1 LAVRE
6 GLKPSPSLFPNEK
19 LPINTKSGAIA
30 PQGDI
35 MSKQIKYAYKR
46 HNTWVYRRTYPQH
59 LQHILGSS
67 LKQSLKT
74 ADAKTAKARVAE
86 LNQTFTNIVKEAEQN
101 VSANIGKASA
111 NSTDH
116 SVRVPVARPRYHHAR
131 LVGER
136 LVKDLAA
143 AYLTC
148 QSERL
153 RPGSYKAVRFA
164 TELLVSHLGT
174 HELGDITQVQ
184 GREVLS
190 LITQLSPNIRKYCK
204 GQSAS
209 LTQLASLSARL
220 EPGHTL
226 APQTQGRIWKHMLQV
241 FDWCVEQGELT
252 ANPWE
257 HLTIREKPEVYP
269 HKVLTDEQVVTLL
282 QAKDRVLSSALLFGL
297 LTGMRSGEIC
307 GLLASDVISKGNLG
321 RFIQIQPNEHRQ
333 LKSRA
338 AEREVP
344 LHAKLEQLLDKSLPQ
359 QGRLF
364 PTLNVDK
371 VVKAYAKLLITYPTL
386 TGTVFH
392 STRKW
397 FITQCERT
405 GVPEHYTAT
414 LVGHHTARSANKL
427 TYALYS
433 GGISDAQKREIVDGI
448 RLPVSSSNGEGT
460 S

>member
-1 LAVRE
+1 
-6 GLKPSPSLFPNEK
+6 LFPNEK

-30 PQGDI
+30 PIGDI
-35 MSKQIKYAYKR
+35 MSTQIKYAYKR

-59 LQHILGSS
+59 LQPLLGSS

-74 ADAKTAKARVAE
+74 VDAKTAKARVAE
-86 LNQTFTNIVKEAEQN
+86 LNQTYTNIVKEAEQH
-101 VSANIGKASA
+101 VSANTGQTGAIIPNACGAA
-111 NSTDH
+111 TDP
-116 SVRVPVARPRYHHAR
+116 RPGIERPRYQPVR
-131 LVGER
+131 LLGDRR
-136 LVKDLAA
+136 LAELAA
-143 AYLTC
+143 AYLTY

-164 TELLVSHLGT
+164 TELLVSHLGGT
-174 HELGDITQVQ
+174 KAGDITKAQ
-184 GREVLS
+184 GREVLT
-190 LITQLSPNIRKYCK
+190 LITQLSPNVRKYHK
-204 GQSAS
+204 AQTAS
-209 LTQLASLSARL
+209 LTQLAKLSAVF

-226 APQTQGRIWKHMLQV
+226 APQTQARIWKHMLQV

-252 ANPWE
+252 TNPWE

-269 HKVLTDEQVVTLL
+269 HKVLTDDQVATLL
-282 QAKDRVLSSALLFGL
+282 QAKDKVLSSALLFGL

-307 GLLASDVISKGNLG
+307 GLLATDVISKGNLG
-321 RFIQIQPNEHRQ
+321 RFICIQPNEHRQ
-333 LKSRA
+333 LKSKA

-344 LHAKLEQLLDKSLPQ
+344 LHTKLEQLLDTSLPK

-364 PTLNVDK
+364 PTLSVDK
-371 VVKAYAKLLITYPTL
+371 VVKAYAKLRISYPTL

-414 LVGHHTARSANKL
+414 LVGHHSARSTNKL

-433 GGISDAQKREIVDGI
+433 GGISDAQKREILDGI
-448 RLPVSSSNGEGT
+448 RLPDWEGA

>member
-1 LAVRE
+1 
-6 GLKPSPSLFPNEK
+6 
-19 LPINTKSGAIA
+19 
-30 PQGDI
+30 
-35 MSKQIKYAYKR
+35 MSTHIKYAYKR

-59 LQHILGSS
+59 LQHLLGSS

-74 ADAKTAKARVAE
+74 ADAKTAKVRVAE
-86 LNQTFTNIVKEAEQN
+86 LNQTFTNIVKEAEQH
-101 VSANIGKASA
+101 VSANTGQTDTIIPNACGASA
-111 NSTDH
+111 NP
-116 SVRVPVARPRYHHAR
+116 RPGIERPRYQPVCLLGDRR
-131 LVGER
+131 LAEVATE
-136 LVKDLAA
+136 
-143 AYLTC
+143 YLTS

-153 RPGSYKAVRFA
+153 RPGSYKAIRFA

-174 HELGDITQVQ
+174 TKLGDITQAK

-190 LITQLSPNIRKYCK
+190 LIAKLSPNVRKHAKAK
-204 GQSAS
+204 GAS
-209 LTQLASLSARL
+209 LTQLTELSGEV
-220 EPGHTL
+220 EPGEIL
-226 APQTQGRIWKHMLQV
+226 APQTQARIWKHMLKV
-241 FDWCVEQGELT
+241 FDWCVEWGELT

-269 HKVLTDEQVVTLL
+269 HKVLTDDQVVTLL
-282 QAKDRVLSSALLFGL
+282 QAKDRVLSSAFLFGL

-321 RFIQIQPNEHRQ
+321 RFIKIQPNEHRQ
-333 LKSRA
+333 LKSKA

-344 LHAKLEQLLDKSLPQ
+344 LHAKLEQLLDTSLPKR
-359 QGRLF
+359 GRLF
-364 PTLNVDK
+364 PNLSVDK
-371 VVKAYAKLLITYPTL
+371 VVKTYAKLRIIHPTL

-414 LVGHHTARSANKL
+414 LVGHHAARSANKL

-448 RLPVSSSNGEGT
+448 PFPVWEGT

>member
-1 LAVRE
+1 
-6 GLKPSPSLFPNEK
+6 
-19 LPINTKSGAIA
+19 
-30 PQGDI
+30 
-35 MSKQIKYAYKR
+35 MSTHIKYAYKR

-59 LQHILGSS
+59 LQHLLGSS

-74 ADAKTAKARVAE
+74 ADAKTAKSRVAE
-86 LNQTFTNIVKEAEQN
+86 LNQTFTNIIKEAEQH
-101 VSANIGKASA
+101 VSANTGQTGAII
-111 NSTDH
+111 STSCGATADP
-116 SVRVPVARPRYHHAR
+116 RPCIERPRYQPVR

-143 AYLTC
+143 AYLTY
-148 QSERL
+148 QMQRL
-153 RPGSYKAVRFA
+153 RPGSYKAIRFA

-174 HELGDITQVQ
+174 TKVGEITQVQ
-184 GREVLS
+184 GREVRT
-190 LITQLSPNIRKYCK
+190 LIAQLSPNVRKYGK

-209 LTQLASLSARL
+209 LTQLAKLSAEL
-220 EPGHTL
+220 EPGHSL
-226 APQTQGRIWKHMLQV
+226 APQTQARIWKHMLQV
-241 FDWCVEQGELT
+241 FDWCVEQGELST
-252 ANPWE
+252 NPWD

-269 HKVLTDEQVVTLL
+269 HKVLTDDQVVTLL

-321 RFIQIQPNEHRQ
+321 RFIRIQPNEFRQ
-333 LKSRA
+333 LKSKA

-344 LHAKLEQLLDKSLPQ
+344 LHTKLEQLLDTALPKR
-359 QGRLF
+359 GRLF
-364 PTLNVDK
+364 PTLSVDK
-371 VVKAYAKLLITYPTL
+371 VVKAYAKLRQTYPNL

-414 LVGHHTARSANKL
+414 LVGHHSARSVNKL

-448 RLPVSSSNGEGT
+448 RLPDWEGT

>member
-1 LAVRE
+1 
-6 GLKPSPSLFPNEK
+6 
-19 LPINTKSGAIA
+19 
-30 PQGDI
+30 
-35 MSKQIKYAYKR
+35 MSTQIKYAYKR

-59 LQHILGSS
+59 LQPFLGSS

-74 ADAKTAKARVAE
+74 ADAKTAKAREAE
-86 LNQTFTNIVKEAEQN
+86 LNQTFTNIIKEAEQH
-101 VSANIGKASA
+101 VSANTGQNSA
-111 NSTDH
+111 IISTSSGAAADP
-116 SVRVPVARPRYHHAR
+116 RPCIERPRYQPVR
-131 LVGER
+131 LLGDR
-136 LVKDLAA
+136 RLAA
-143 AYLTC
+143 VATEYLTH

-153 RPGSYKAVRFA
+153 RPGSYKDIRFA
-164 TELLVSHLGT
+164 TELLVSHLGGT
-174 HELGDITQVQ
+174 KAGDITQAQ

-190 LITQLSPNIRKYCK
+190 LITQLSPNVRKYSK
-204 GQSAS
+204 GQAAS
-209 LTQLASLSARL
+209 LTQLAELSAEL

-241 FDWCVEQGELT
+241 FDWCVEQGELST
-252 ANPWE
+252 NPWK
-257 HLTIREKPEVYP
+257 HLTIREKPEVNP
-269 HKVLTDEQVVTLL
+269 HKVLTDEQVITLL

-307 GLLASDVISKGNLG
+307 GLMASDVISKGNLG
-321 RFIQIQPNEHRQ
+321 RFIQIQPNDVRQ
-333 LKSRA
+333 LKSKA

-344 LHAKLEQLLDKSLPQ
+344 LHSMLEQLLDTSLPK

-364 PTLNVDK
+364 PTLTVDK
-371 VVKAYAKLLITYPTL
+371 VVKAYAKLRQTYPNL

-448 RLPVSSSNGEGT
+448 RLPDWEGT

>member
-1 LAVRE
+1 
-6 GLKPSPSLFPNEK
+6 
-19 LPINTKSGAIA
+19 
-30 PQGDI
+30 
-35 MSKQIKYAYKR
+35 MSTQIKYAYKR

-59 LQHILGSS
+59 LQPLLGSS

-86 LNQTFTNIVKEAEQN
+86 LNQTFLNIIKEAEQH
-101 VSANIGKASA
+101 VSANTGQTSA
-111 NSTDH
+111 IISTSCGATADP
-116 SVRVPVARPRYHHAR
+116 RPCIERPRYQPVR
-131 LVGER
+131 LLGDRR
-136 LVKDLAA
+136 LAEVATE
-143 AYLTC
+143 YLTY
-148 QSERL
+148 QMQRL
-153 RPGSYKAVRFA
+153 RPGSYKAIRFA
-164 TELLVSHLGT
+164 TELLISHLGGT
-174 HELGDITQVQ
+174 KLGDITHTQ

-190 LITQLSPNIRKYCK
+190 LVTQLSPNVRKYSE
-204 GQSAS
+204 GQAAS
-209 LTQLASLSARL
+209 LPQLAKLSTEL

-226 APQTQGRIWKHMLQV
+226 APQTQARIWKHMLQV
-241 FDWCVEQGELT
+241 FDWCVEQGELST
-252 ANPWE
+252 NQWE

-269 HKVLTDEQVVTLL
+269 HKVLTDDQVDALL

-321 RFIQIQPNEHRQ
+321 RFIRIRPNEFRQ
-333 LKSRA
+333 LKSKA

-344 LHAKLEQLLDKSLPQ
+344 LHAKLEQLLDTSLPK

-364 PTLNVDK
+364 PTLTVDK
-371 VVKAYAKLLITYPTL
+371 VVKAYAKLRITYPTL

-414 LVGHHTARSANKL
+414 LVGHHSARSANKL
-427 TYALYS
+427 TYSLYS

-448 RLPVSSSNGEGT
+448 RLPDWEGL

>member
-1 LAVRE
+1 M
-6 GLKPSPSLFPNEK
+6 S
-19 LPINTKSGAIA
+19 TK
-30 PQGDI
+30 
-35 MSKQIKYAYKR
+35 IKYAYKR

-59 LQHILGSS
+59 LQHLLGSS

-86 LNQTFTNIVKEAEQN
+86 LNQTFINTVKEAEQH
-101 VSANIGKASA
+101 VSAHSLSSSVGGKASA
-111 NSTDH
+111 NSTDN

-131 LVGER
+131 FVGER

-143 AYLTC
+143 SYLTY

-153 RPGSYKAVRFA
+153 RPGSYKAIRFA
-164 TELLVSHLGT
+164 TELLVSYLGT
-174 HELGDITQVQ
+174 TKVGETTQAQ
-184 GREVLS
+184 GREVLF
-190 LITQLSPNIRKYCK
+190 LITQLSPNVRKYTE
-204 GQSAS
+204 GRTAS
-209 LTQLASLSARL
+209 LIQLAELSAEL
-220 EPGHTL
+220 EPGHSL
-226 APQTQGRIWKHMLQV
+226 APQTQARIWKHMLQV
-241 FDWCVEQGELT
+241 FDWCVEQGELST
-252 ANPWE
+252 NPWE

-307 GLLASDVISKGNLG
+307 GLMATDIVSKGNLG
-321 RFIQIQPNEHRQ
+321 RSIQIQPNEIRQ
-333 LKSRA
+333 LKSKA

-344 LHAKLEQLLDKSLPQ
+344 LHAKLEQFLDASLPK

-364 PTLNVDK
+364 PTLTVDK
-371 VVKAYAKLLITYPTL
+371 VVKAYAKLRQTYPTL

-414 LVGHHTARSANKL
+414 LVGHHSARSANKL

-433 GGISDAQKREIVDGI
+433 GGISDAQKRDIVDGI
-448 RLPVSSSNGEGT
+448 RLPDWEGT